1 MTKAGDR
8 IYQRPYVPEE
18 KLTRLM
24 NTKDGVGQNP
34 TKDLA
39 VPKGFDVSIG
49 TQPEEERM
57 QVQRLW
63 NHLNNSKLK
72 CKGIMIPNRRIG
84 CRRSD

>member
-1 MTKAGDR
+1 
-8 IYQRPYVPEE
+8 
-18 KLTRLM
+18 M

-57 QVQRLW
+57 QGDL
-63 NHLNNSKLK
+63 
-72 CKGIMIPNRRIG
+72 IIETT
-84 CRRSD
+84 D